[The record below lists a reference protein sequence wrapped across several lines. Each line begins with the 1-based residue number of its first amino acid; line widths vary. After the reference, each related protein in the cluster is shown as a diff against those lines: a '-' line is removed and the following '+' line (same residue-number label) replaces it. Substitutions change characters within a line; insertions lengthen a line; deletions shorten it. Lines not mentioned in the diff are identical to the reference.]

1 MMHSLYDLDDLTPDQ
16 RRREIAAI
24 LAEGILR
31 LRCLR
36 KVAPESADSAYLA
49 DAAEPPEKGLDA
61 CATSRPHVTGG

>member
-1 MMHSLYDLDDLTPDQ
+1 MHSLCDPDDLSPDQ

-31 LRCLR
+31 LRCVR
-36 KVAPESADSAYLA
+36 EVAPESADSPCP
-49 DAAEPPEKGLDA
+49 DAASEAPEKGLDA

>member
-1 MMHSLYDLDDLTPDQ
+1 MHSLYDPDDLTPDQ

-31 LRCLR
+31 LRR
-36 KVAPESADSAYLA
+36 VRQVAPESADSACPA
-49 DAAEPPEKGLDA
+49 DATEPPKRGLDP